1 MLSASSNWRPLGSA
15 TAWLGGPGALTGFMA
30 FITRF
35 APSPTGRIHLG
46 TAASAFHV
54 WRAAEAA
61 GGTVLLR
68 IEDVDQ
74 TRCRP
79 EYTQGILEELTWLGL
94 SWPEP
99 VRVQSEHFAAY
110 EVGLEQL
117 RGQGLLYRCFHT
129 RKEMTSLAPD
139 GIYRGGPLSV
149 DEEARR
155 LEVGDAYA
163 LRLSL
168 DRAKD
173 ALGPD
178 WDRLSYLEETEG
190 GLVERTAHPERHGDV
205 VLARKDTPVAYHFS
219 CCHDDVLQ
227 GISHVIRG
235 TDLEDA
241 PHIHVL
247 IQKLMG
253 WPSPIYRH
261 HPVLLGE
268 DGRKLSKRD
277 DAKSLAS
284 LRAEGLT
291 PADVRKLAGF

>member
-1 MLSASSNWRPLGSA
+1 ML
-15 TAWLGGPGALTGFMA
+15 AWLGGPGALTGLMA

-61 GGTVLLR
+61 GGGVLLR

-79 EYTQGILEELTWLGL
+79 DYTRGILEELAWLGL
-94 SWPEP
+94 NWPEP
-99 VRVQSEHFAAY
+99 VRVQSEHFAEY
-110 EVGLEQL
+110 EIGLKHL
-117 RGQGLLYRCFHT
+117 RARGLLYRCFRT
-129 RKEMTSLAPD
+129 RREMADLAPD
-139 GIYRGGPLSV
+139 GIYRGWPLPAE
-149 DEEARR
+149 EEAKR
-155 LEVGDAYA
+155 LEAGEAYA
-163 LRLSL
+163 WRLSL
-168 DRAKD
+168 DRAKEL
-173 ALGPD
+173 LGSD
-178 WDRLSYLEETEG
+178 WAALSYLEEVDG
-190 GLVERTAHPERHGDV
+190 ALVERTAHPERHGDV

-219 CCHDDVLQ
+219 CCHDDALQ

-247 IQKLMG
+247 IQRLMG
-253 WPSPIYRH
+253 WPSPVYRH

-291 PADVRKLAGF
+291 PANVRKLAGF